1 MKAHFESRW
10 GIASNLYQE
19 AIQRHKDYLEKILSL
34 SDADPRDHLN
44 RYGLVRKVR
53 ALYGPG

>member
-1 MKAHFESRW
+1 MQDHKAGFT
-10 GIASNLYQE
+10 LYQE
-19 AIQRHKDYLEKILSL
+19 AIERHKEYLEKILSL
-34 SDADPRDHLN
+34 SEADPRQYLN